1 MQIGKIP
8 HYEVYYNILTL
19 FKIVTPLKIEKWY
32 VLVLFLGSTIRSL
45 FLNIGGGVSF
55 ALHI

>member
-19 FKIVTPLKIEKWY
+19 FKIITPLNIEKWY
-32 VLVLFLGSTIRSL
+32 VLVLFLGSTIRR
-45 FLNIGGGVSF
+45 FFFNTGGGVSF